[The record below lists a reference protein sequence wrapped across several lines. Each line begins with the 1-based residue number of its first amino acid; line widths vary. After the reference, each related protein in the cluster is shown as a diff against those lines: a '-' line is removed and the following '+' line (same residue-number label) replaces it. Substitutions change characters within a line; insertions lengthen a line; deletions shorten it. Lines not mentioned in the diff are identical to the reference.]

1 MSETK
6 PKQNDA
12 MRTPKP
18 KKKLG
23 LVVPPALRMPHEDL
37 ISARSEPPERA
48 APATLPSQTSHSSM
62 PSQTSPTTEEIPL
75 APQRDY
81 TKVANSIG
89 RKAVPAGLFSGKSKQ
104 LYDCLYTMTR
114 GAIVPTRTVRISRPK
129 LMRKAHIGSRV
140 TFDANIERLIKAGLV
155 TVQTIAGEHEGNEYM
170 VNLPEEVDSSMTS
183 QTRHT
188 TMTSLTG
195 YAQKLVRLVCL
206 ETSQTR
212 HTSSPLLSTTS
223 HIPKTSFKT
232 STEKTDDDEAF
243 AEFARVMQEA
253 AREIMGK
260 PLGEFDKDRL
270 GELAEL
276 LVAELRIAAART
288 SNVSSLPA
296 FLTEHLRRRL
306 WKMDKKQMS
315 VGEEKSEPG
324 VAKPSISTE
333 QMRACPDCGGSGLY
347 YPEGYEK
354 GVARCKH
361 ERLKPDEG
369 SAAAT

>member
-6 PKQNDA
+6 PKQNDP

-37 ISARSEPPERA
+37 ISASSEPPEQIK
-48 APATLPSQTSHSSM
+48 PTTLPSQTSHSSLT
-62 PSQTSPTTEEIPL
+62 SLTSPTTEEIPL
-75 APQRDY
+75 SPHRDY

-89 RKAVPAGLFSGKSKQ
+89 RKAVPAGLFTGKSKQ

-140 TFDANIERLIKAGLV
+140 TFDANIERLVKVGLV
-155 TVQTIAGEHEGNEYM
+155 TVQTIAGEHEGNEYS
-170 VNLPEEVDSSMTS
+170 VNLPEELDSSMPS
-183 QTRHT
+183 QTRQGS
-188 TMTSLTG
+188 MPSLTG

-223 HIPKTSFKT
+223 TIPKTSFKT
-232 STEKTDDDEAF
+232 SDEKTDDEAF
-243 AEFARVMQEA
+243 AEFARVMQDA
-253 AREIMGK
+253 AREVTGK
-260 PLGEFDKDRL
+260 PLGAFDKDRL

-306 WKMDKKQMS
+306 WKMDQKQAG
-315 VGEEKSEPG
+315 GEEKSEPG
-324 VAKPSISTE
+324 MTKPSISPE
-333 QMRACPDCGGSGLY
+333 QVRNCPDCGGSGLY

-354 GVARCKH
+354 GVAKCKH
-361 ERLKPDEG
+361 ERVKLDED
-369 SAAAT
+369 AAPAT

>member
-1 MSETK
+1 
-6 PKQNDA
+6 
-12 MRTPKP
+12 
-18 KKKLG
+18 
-23 LVVPPALRMPHEDL
+23 
-37 ISARSEPPERA
+37 
-48 APATLPSQTSHSSM
+48 
-62 PSQTSPTTEEIPL
+62 
-75 APQRDY
+75 
-81 TKVANSIG
+81 
-89 RKAVPAGLFSGKSKQ
+89 
-104 LYDCLYTMTR
+104 
-114 GAIVPTRTVRISRPK
+114 
-129 LMRKAHIGSRV
+129 
-140 TFDANIERLIKAGLV
+140 
-155 TVQTIAGEHEGNEYM
+155 
-170 VNLPEEVDSSMTS
+170 
-183 QTRHT
+183 
-188 TMTSLTG
+188 
-195 YAQKLVRLVCL
+195 
-206 ETSQTR
+206 
-212 HTSSPLLSTTS
+212 
-223 HIPKTSFKT
+223 
-232 STEKTDDDEAF
+232 
-243 AEFARVMQEA
+243 
-253 AREIMGK
+253 MGK